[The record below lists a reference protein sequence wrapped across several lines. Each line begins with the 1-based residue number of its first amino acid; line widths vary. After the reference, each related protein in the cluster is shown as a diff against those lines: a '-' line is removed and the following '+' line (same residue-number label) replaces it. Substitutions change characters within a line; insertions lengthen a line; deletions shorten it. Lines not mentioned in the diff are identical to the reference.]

1 MAEEIAN
8 IAGTKIVPLS
18 KLLMQ
23 DTTLQMSLIILVMG
37 IVAIILVNRK
47 ISFLIDTK
55 KFVYARPDA
64 AEFVKKIMLSLFAT
78 ALVVSVSGYIQ
89 VFELFD
95 SQVSVDAANAD
106 EDLTPRELLQ
116 KYSIRLLF

>member
-64 AEFVKKIMLSLFAT
+64 AEFVKKLCC
-78 ALVVSVSGYIQ
+78 
-89 VFELFD
+89 
-95 SQVSVDAANAD
+95 
-106 EDLTPRELLQ
+106 RCLQ
-116 KYSIRLLF
+116 LPLLFQFQDISRSLNYLIVKFQ